1 MNNIIIRLINLRN
14 FTGPG
19 ARAKFRKFSLREIYR
34 KSPLRETF
42 RKGTSILLLSLP
54 LILLAQERIFYEHI
68 KISQSTKSFEADLPN
83 KGHFGMGVAAIG
95 DLDGDGVTEIAASS
109 PDEGKGTIRILFLEK
124 DGSVKKYTVLGE
136 KQGGF
141 SGVITAGGQFGSKI
155 AAAGDWNK
163 DGNPDLWVGEP
174 AAKVGPLIYGAVW
187 LLLLNE
193 DGTVKETHKYDGR
206 SERLIGQIRSGYRF
220 GADITSLGDLNGDGV
235 GDVAVG
241 TPMDPNKSTG
251 EVWILLL
258 NADGSIHRAQNLSL
272 EGLRRGDEFGIAVE
286 GIGDLDGDGIPD
298 LAIGADRD
306 DQAGVNQGA
315 VYICFQNNDG
325 SVKSYQKIVSNS
337 AGFSGYLDSDDRM
350 GISLAKIGDMNG
362 DTIPDLAVGTYLD
375 DDESKDKGAVYI
387 MYLNRDG
394 TVKDNHKIS
403 QTSRNFEGQLTGQYH
418 WAWSIAALGDFNE
431 DGRND
436 LLVSGFKDSDG
447 GTEKGAF
454 WMLFPADYPERLLEK
469 GTWAEGAGT
478 VSASDSARIYAQAK
492 TAEDSARI
500 DSMYD
505 LSGFA
510 PNNLIFVLDV
520 SASMNR
526 PTKLPVLKEAF
537 TNLLPFMR
545 PEDKISVITYSGKAA
560 IQLSGVPASEQKKII
575 QTLEGLKSSG
585 DTKPEKALKQ
595 AYEIAQTH
603 YISNANNRI
612 IFATDGGFD
621 LRDVNKAISKLEN
634 DQIVLSVFYFGKLP
648 AQKIGEMR
656 EIAVMGKGNSAHIT
670 SSTAIGA
677 LLREIKVIRLKE

>member
-1 MNNIIIRLINLRN
+1 M
-14 FTGPG
+14 G
-19 ARAKFRKFSLREIYR
+19 
-34 KSPLRETF
+34 
-42 RKGTSILLLSLP
+42 
-54 LILLAQERIFYEHI
+54 RIF
-68 KISQSTKSFEADLPN
+68 
-83 KGHFGMGVAAIG
+83 AA
-95 DLDGDGVTEIAASS
+95 
-109 PDEGKGTIRILFLEK
+109 
-124 DGSVKKYTVLGE
+124 
-136 KQGGF
+136 
-141 SGVITAGGQFGSKI
+141 
-155 AAAGDWNK
+155 
-163 DGNPDLWVGEP
+163 
-174 AAKVGPLIYGAVW
+174 
-187 LLLLNE
+187 
-193 DGTVKETHKYDGR
+193 
-206 SERLIGQIRSGYRF
+206 
-220 GADITSLGDLNGDGV
+220 LGDLNGDGV

-241 TPMDPNKSTG
+241 TPMDPDKSNG

-258 NADGSIHRAQNLSL
+258 KEDGSILHAHNLAV

-286 GIGDLDGDGIPD
+286 GLGDLDGDGIVD
-298 LAIGADRD
+298 LAVGADRD
-306 DQAGVNQGA
+306 DEAGVNQGA
-315 VYICFQNNDG
+315 VYICFLNDDG
-325 SVKSYQKIVSNS
+325 TLKAYQKIVSNS
-337 AGFSGYLDSDDRM
+337 AGFTGYLDNEDRM
-350 GISLAKIGDMNG
+350 GISLANVGDMNG
-362 DTIPDLAVGTYLD
+362 DTIPDLAVGAYLD
-375 DDESKDKGAVYI
+375 DDESKDKGAIYI

-403 QTSRNFEGQLTGQYH
+403 QTSRNFEGQLRGQYH
-418 WAWSIAALGDFNE
+418 WAWSVSALGDLNE

-436 LLVSGFKDSDG
+436 LLVSGHKDPDSG
-447 GTEKGAF
+447 PEKGAC

-469 GTWAEGAGT
+469 GIWAEGAGT
-478 VSASDSARIYAQAK
+478 ISSADSARIYAHAK

-545 PEDKISVITYSGKAA
+545 PEDKISIITYSGKAA
-560 IQLSGVPASEQKKII
+560 VELSGVPASEQKKII
-575 QTLEGLKSSG
+575 HTLEELKSSG

-595 AYEIAQTH
+595 AYEVAQFH
-603 YISNANNRI
+603 FIPNANNRI

-621 LRDVNKAISKLEN
+621 LRDVNKALSKLAN

-656 EIAVMGKGNSAHIT
+656 EIAVMGNGNSAHIT

>member
-1 MNNIIIRLINLRN
+1 MNNTIVRTITLRN

-19 ARAKFRKFSLREIYR
+19 VKAKFRKFSLRE
-34 KSPLRETF
+34 KFL
-42 RKGTSILLLSLP
+42 KGTLILLLYLP
-54 LILLAQERIFYEHI
+54 LLLPAQERIFYEHI
-68 KISQSTKSFEADLPN
+68 KISQSTETLNTELPA
-83 KGHFGMGVAAIG
+83 KGRFGMGVAAIG
-95 DLDGDGVTEIAASS
+95 DLDGDGVTEIAVSS
-109 PDEGKGTIRILFLEK
+109 PEEGTGGIRILFMEK
-124 DGSVKKYTVLGE
+124 DGTIKRHKMLGE

-141 SGVITAGGQFGSKI
+141 SGTLTPGGLFGSKI

-163 DGNPDLWVGEP
+163 DGIPDLWVGEP
-174 AAKVGPLIYGAVW
+174 AAKVGPLIYGAAW

-193 DGTVKETHKYDGR
+193 DGTVKKTHKFDGR
-206 SERLIGQIRSGYRF
+206 TEGLIGQIRSGYRF
-220 GADITSLGDLNGDGV
+220 GADISALGDLDGDGV

-258 NADGSIHRAQNLSL
+258 NADGTVRLAHNLVL

-286 GIGDLDGDGIPD
+286 GIGDLNEDGIPD
-298 LAIGADRD
+298 LAVGADRD
-306 DQAGVNQGA
+306 DQEGVNQGA
-315 VYICFQNNDG
+315 LYICFLNNNG
-325 SVKSYQKIVSNS
+325 TVKSYQKIVSNS
-337 AGFSGYLDSDDRM
+337 SGFSGYLDSDDRM
-350 GISLAKIGDMNG
+350 GVSLAIIGDMNG
-362 DTIPDLAVGTYLD
+362 DTIPDLAVGAYLD

-387 MYLNRDG
+387 LFLNRDG
-394 TVKDNHKIS
+394 TVKHNHKIS
-403 QTSRNFEGQLTGQYH
+403 QTSRNFEGKLTGQYH
-418 WAWSIAALGDFNE
+418 WAWSVAALGDLNE

-436 LLVSGFKDSDG
+436 LLVSGFKDPEG

-478 VSASDSARIYAQAK
+478 ISASDSARIYAQAK

-560 IQLSGVPASEQKKII
+560 VQLSGVPASEQKKII
-575 QTLEGLKSSG
+575 QTLEDLKSSG
-585 DTKPEKALKQ
+585 DTKPEKALRQ
-595 AYEIAQTH
+595 AYDIAEAH
-603 YISNANNRI
+603 YIPNANNRI

-621 LRDVNKAISKLEN
+621 MRDVNKAITKFANEEV
-634 DQIVLSVFYFGKLP
+634 VLSVFYFGKLP

-656 EIAVMGKGNSAHIT
+656 EIANLGKGNSAHIT
-670 SSTAIGA
+670 SSSAIGA
-677 LLREIKVIRLKE
+677 LLREIKVISLKE